1 MTDMRQLLIELRSE
15 VLTVSRKT
23 VAEIEVAV
31 ARQIERAERAL
42 AASDI
47 ESIGRIMRPMIADL
61 RRLRAGIHRHVYKP
75 TGIIPPETDPAQEA
89 ALLLAEIGFCSDHMA
104 RALDRLSQLDEA
116 GKVISWLK
124 H

>member
-23 VAEIEVAV
+23 VAETEAAV

-61 RRLRAGIHRHVYKP
+61 RRLRAGIHRIFVP
-75 TGIIPPETDPAQEA
+75 GGLRSCSSPESRQHPIRRTP
-89 ALLLAEIGFCSDHMA
+89 L
-104 RALDRLSQLDEA
+104 
-116 GKVISWLK
+116 
-124 H
+124 